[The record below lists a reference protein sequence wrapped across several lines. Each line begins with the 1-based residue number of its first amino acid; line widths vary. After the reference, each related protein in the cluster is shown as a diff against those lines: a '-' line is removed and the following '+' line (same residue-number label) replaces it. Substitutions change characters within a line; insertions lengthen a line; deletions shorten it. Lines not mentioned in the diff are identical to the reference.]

1 MPAVLGWD
9 AAAAG
14 AQPRPAPSVCLPAAL
29 HPSPHGAHHSLPPC
43 RPAAHCHLSPFPS
56 TRLQT
61 SYTGASLLAMSD
73 LGRRLG
79 YTLVGAD
86 RSGINAFFVRTDI
99 LECQGMQVG

>member
-1 MPAVLGWD
+1 ML
-9 AAAAG
+9 
-14 AQPRPAPSVCLPAAL
+14 
-29 HPSPHGAHHSLPPC
+29 LPPGPSLGQRRVSASRLRCIPHLMAPITHC

-86 RSGINAFFVRTDI
+86 RAGINAFFVRTNI

>member
-1 MPAVLGWD
+1 
-9 AAAAG
+9 
-14 AQPRPAPSVCLPAAL
+14 
-29 HPSPHGAHHSLPPC
+29 
-43 RPAAHCHLSPFPS
+43 
-56 TRLQT
+56 
-61 SYTGASLLAMSD
+61 MSD